1 MHFEI
6 YRANNTYAWKI
17 VRGKKIIAWSI
28 PYTSSEECYAEIT
41 QLLGLDRNAQIK
53 MPEPTNKA

>member
-17 VRGKKIIAWSI
+17 VNGKKIIAWSI
-28 PYTSSEECYAEIT
+28 PYTSQEDCYAEII
-41 QLLGLDRNAQIK
+41 QLLRLDRNAQIK
-53 MPEPTNKA
+53 MPDPTNEA